1 MAVGPVGDPGVLVV
15 EKGGPEHLQLSLGQE
30 PGEEAGAFLLRLG
43 RGKPDVDGLLL
54 LLEGDLLPDLGH
66 CALDL
71 LGAFPQKGVIA
82 VDVEIGQQGISGCGG
97 EAAAA
102 LGLIG
107 LVEVV
112 EGGGEIPAVL
122 LAPGLAGGLAQGL
135 LEGGVAPRLGE
146 LQEVDAAVL
155 VEVHE
160 LVIEL
165 DLTAA
170 VPDGQDAGDL
180 GADGVGVKELEHA
193 HPLVALLHIE
203 AVAVL
208 PGLDGLPDALL
219 QVGLAQ
225 PLPLAGKLRVG
236 AHEGHEAPGEGLGPP
251 QGLGPHHELQGDLD
265 GAQADGAAQLLL
277 PHEFAQD
284 GQVGL
289 LSSGRAGAELL
300 LAPLEGVVII

>member
-1 MAVGPVGDPGVLVV
+1 M
-15 EKGGPEHLQLSLGQE
+15 
-30 PGEEAGAFLLRLG
+30 
-43 RGKPDVDGLLL
+43 
-54 LLEGDLLPDLGH
+54 
-66 CALDL
+66 
-71 LGAFPQKGVIA
+71 
-82 VDVEIGQQGISGCGG
+82 
-97 EAAAA
+97 
-102 LGLIG
+102 
-107 LVEVV
+107 V

-165 DLTAA
+165 DLPAA

-203 AVAVL
+203 AVAVF

-225 PLPLAGKLRVG
+225 PLPLAGELRVG

-251 QGLGPHHELQGDLD
+251 QGLGPHHELQRDLD
-265 GAQADGAAQLLL
+265 DAQADGAAQLLL

-300 LAPLEGVVII
+300 LAPLEGVVIIQVGHGGVLLFSGSAGAAVRAVVLLRIAYHKYERIPDKILRRRKKGTKSGCRKSQQLVGEGKNGFFDRLKRAVSAPVPSCIHIDGPTESPGIFQGWMDLPCMCPPKSL